1 MQKQFGSFFLFGY
14 RLNDAASCAS
24 ILWSSILCNPSN
36 QSYCND
42 QRSVSNSGTE
52 VTDKLQP
59 DNTETPIII
68 PDISPTDEDLG
79 DTATSNDLD
88 GTDTEITRDNGNT
101 DDDSEDN
108 IDRNSEGNEDPNRDD
123 ESDHQNKDDDDP
135 KSSLIP
141 FPQLRQK
148 LCLTNYE
155 T

>member
-1 MQKQFGSFFLFGY
+1 MMLLPAHQLYG
-14 RLNDAASCAS
+14 
-24 ILWSSILCNPSN
+24 SSILCDPSN
-36 QSYCND
+36 QTNCND
-42 QRSVSNSGTE
+42 QRSVSNPGTE

-59 DNTETPIII
+59 DNTETAIII

-135 KSSLIP
+135 KSPLIP
-141 FPQLRQK
+141 FP
-148 LCLTNYE
+148 
-155 T
+155 